1 MPIKNANKHQF
12 EVNEI
17 KYLLKVQQNYDS
29 WFTFLTIFF
38 CVLQVYQYLFL
49 GQKYMQKPLWINN

>member
-29 WFTFLTIFF
+29 WFTF
-38 CVLQVYQYLFL
+38 
-49 GQKYMQKPLWINN
+49 